1 MPSPVDLG
9 ELDLSLAAMLA
20 GLAMAEEV
28 ERRLAQAGFDDVRF
42 SHGFVFQHLLREPL
56 TVGALA
62 RAMGVTQ
69 QRASKAASELEELG
83 YVRREADPA
92 DARVRR
98 LVLAERGRDAVAA
111 AREARAAVTAEL
123 RERLGARRV
132 GAAERVLREVVT
144 ELGAEDA
151 VRARRARLPR

>member
-1 MPSPVDLG
+1 MTPPVDLA
-9 ELDLSLAAMLA
+9 ELDLALAAMLA

-69 QRASKAASELEELG
+69 QRASKAATELEELG
-83 YVRREADPA
+83 YVRREVDPA

-98 LVLAERGRDAVAA
+98 LVLAERGRAAVAA
-111 AREARAAVTAEL
+111 ARKVRAAVTAEL
-123 RERLGARRV
+123 RERLGAHRV
-132 GAAERVLREVVT
+132 NAAERVLREVVV
-144 ELGAEDA
+144 ELGAQDA
-151 VRARRARLPR
+151 VRGRRVRLPR

>member
-1 MPSPVDLG
+1 MSSPVALDD
-9 ELDLSLAAMLA
+9 LDLSLAAMLA

-28 ERRLAQAGFDDVRF
+28 ERRVAAAGFADARF

-83 YVRREADPA
+83 YVRREVDPS

-98 LVLAERGRDAVAA
+98 LVLSERGHGAVAA
-111 AREARAAVTAEL
+111 AREARAAVVAEL
-123 RERLGARRV
+123 RERLGTRRV
-132 GAAERVLREVVT
+132 TAAERVLREV
-144 ELGAEDA
+144 LGAMGAEET
-151 VRARRARLPR
+151 VRARRVRLPS

>member
-1 MPSPVDLG
+1 VTSAAVLED
-9 ELDLSLAAMLA
+9 LDLSLAALLA
-20 GLAMAEEV
+20 GLAMAEAV
-28 ERRLAQAGFDDVRF
+28 EQRVAAAGFDDVRF

-69 QRASKAASELEELG
+69 QRASKAAGELEELG
-83 YVRREADPA
+83 YVRREADPG

-98 LVLAERGRDAVAA
+98 LVLTARGHGAVAA
-111 AREARAAVTAEL
+111 ARQARGAVVAEL

-132 GAAERVLREVVT
+132 GAAERLLRDVLREMGGEET
-144 ELGAEDA
+144 I
-151 VRARRARLPR
+151 RARRVRLPG

>member
-1 MPSPVDLG
+1 VTSPVDLG

-28 ERRLAQAGFDDVRF
+28 ERRLAKAGFDDVRF

-83 YVRREADPA
+83 YVRREADPT

-123 RERLGARRV
+123 RECLGARRV
-132 GAAERVLREVVT
+132 SAAERVLREVVI

-151 VRARRARLPR
+151 VRARRVRLPR

>member
-1 MPSPVDLG
+1 MTSPVDLL
-9 ELDLSLAAMLA
+9 ELDLSLAALLA

-28 ERRLAQAGFDDVRF
+28 ERRLAKAGFGDVRF

-62 RAMGVTQ
+62 RAMSVTQ

-83 YVRREADPA
+83 YVRREVDPT
-92 DARVRR
+92 DARLRR

-123 RERLGARRV
+123 RARLGAQRV
-132 GAAERVLREVVT
+132 SAAERVLREVVI

-151 VRARRARLPR
+151 VRTRRVRLPR

>member
-1 MPSPVDLG
+1 MTSPVALD

-28 ERRLAQAGFDDVRF
+28 ERRVAKAGFDDARF

-62 RAMGVTQ
+62 SAMGVTQ
-69 QRASKAASELEELG
+69 QRASKAASELEALG
-83 YVRREADPA
+83 YVRREVEPG

-98 LVLAERGRDAVAA
+98 LVLTERGHGAVAA
-111 AREARAAVTAEL
+111 ARAARAAVVIEL
-123 RERLGARRV
+123 RDRLGARRV
-132 GAAERVLREVVT
+132 SAAEQLLRDALV
-144 ELGAEDA
+144 ELGAQDV
-151 VRARRARLPR
+151 VRARRVRLPR

>member
-1 MPSPVDLG
+1 VSSPVDLA

-28 ERRLAQAGFDDVRF
+28 ERRLAQAGFADVRF

-69 QRASKAASELEELG
+69 QRASKATSELEELG
-83 YVRREADPA
+83 YVRREVDPT

-98 LVLAERGRDAVAA
+98 LVLAERGHDAVSA
-111 AREARAAVTAEL
+111 AREARAALTAEL

-132 GAAERVLREVVT
+132 SAAERVLREVVI
-144 ELGAEDA
+144 ELGSEDA
-151 VRARRARLPR
+151 VRARRVRLPR

>member
-1 MPSPVDLG
+1 MTSPVALDD
-9 ELDLSLAAMLA
+9 LDLSLAAMLA

-28 ERRLAQAGFDDVRF
+28 ERRLAAAGFDDVRF

-69 QRASKAASELEELG
+69 QRASKAASELEALG
-83 YVRREADPA
+83 YVRREVDRN

-98 LVLAERGRDAVAA
+98 LVLADRGREAVAA

-151 VRARRARLPR
+151 VRARRVRLPR

>member
-1 MPSPVDLG
+1 MTAPVDLG
-9 ELDLSLAAMLA
+9 ELDFSLAAMLA

-28 ERRLAQAGFDDVRF
+28 ERRLAAAGFDDVRF

-69 QRASKAASELEELG
+69 QRASKAASELEALG
-83 YVRREADPA
+83 YVRREVDRN

-98 LVLAERGRDAVAA
+98 LVLADRGREAVAA

-151 VRARRARLPR
+151 VRARRVRLPR

>member
-1 MPSPVDLG
+1 MSSPVALDD
-9 ELDLSLAAMLA
+9 LDLSLAAMLA

-28 ERRLAQAGFDDVRF
+28 ERRVAAAGFADARF

-69 QRASKAASELEELG
+69 QRASKAATELEELG
-83 YVRREADPA
+83 YVRREVDPS

-98 LVLAERGRDAVAA
+98 LVLSERGHGAVAA
-111 AREARAAVTAEL
+111 AREARAAVVAEL
-123 RERLGARRV
+123 RERLGTRRV
-132 GAAERVLREVVT
+132 TAAERVLREVLAAT
-144 ELGAEDA
+144 GAEET
-151 VRARRARLPR
+151 VRARRVRLPS

>member
-1 MPSPVDLG
+1 MTSSVALD

-28 ERRLAQAGFDDVRF
+28 ERRVAKAGFDDLRF

-69 QRASKAASELEELG
+69 QRASKAASELEGLG
-83 YVRREADPA
+83 YVRRKVDPG

-98 LVLAERGRDAVAA
+98 LMLTERGHGAVAA
-111 AREARAAVTAEL
+111 ARAARAAVVVEL
-123 RERLGARRV
+123 RDRLGARRV
-132 GAAERVLREVVT
+132 SAAEQLLRDALV
-144 ELGAEDA
+144 ELGAQDA
-151 VRARRARLPR
+151 VRARRVRLPR

>member
-1 MPSPVDLG
+1 MTAPVDLG

-28 ERRLAQAGFDDVRF
+28 ERRLAAAGFDDVRF

-69 QRASKAASELEELG
+69 QRASKAASELEALG
-83 YVRREADPA
+83 YVRREVDPN

-98 LVLAERGRDAVAA
+98 LVLADRGREAVAA

-132 GAAERVLREVVT
+132 GAAESVLREVVT

-151 VRARRARLPR
+151 VRARRVRLPR

>member
-1 MPSPVDLG
+1 MSAPVALDD
-9 ELDLSLAAMLA
+9 LDLSLAAMLA
-20 GLAMAEEV
+20 GLAIAEEV
-28 ERRLAQAGFDDVRF
+28 ERRIAAAGYGDARF

-69 QRASKAASELEELG
+69 QRASKAASELEALA
-83 YVRREADPA
+83 YVRREVDPS

-98 LVLAERGRDAVAA
+98 LVLTERGHGVVAA
-111 AREARAAVTAEL
+111 ARAARAAVVDEL

-132 GAAERVLREVVT
+132 SAAERVLRETVAAM
-144 ELGAEDA
+144 GAEES
-151 VRARRARLPR
+151 VRARRVRLPS

>member
-1 MPSPVDLG
+1 MTAPVDLG

-28 ERRLAQAGFDDVRF
+28 ERRLAAAGFDDVRF
-42 SHGFVFQHLLREPL
+42 SHGFVFAHLLREPL

-69 QRASKAASELEELG
+69 QRASKAASELEALG
-83 YVRREADPA
+83 YLRRELDPA

-98 LVLAERGRDAVAA
+98 LVLAERGHEAVAA

-123 RERLGARRV
+123 RERLGARPV

-151 VRARRARLPR
+151 VRARRVRLPR

>member
-1 MPSPVDLG
+1 MSSPVALED
-9 ELDLSLAAMLA
+9 LDLSLAAMLA
-20 GLAMAEEV
+20 GLAMAEEI
-28 ERRLAQAGFDDVRF
+28 ERRVAAAGFADARF
-42 SHGFVFQHLLREPL
+42 SHGFVFAHLLREPL

-83 YVRREADPA
+83 YVRREVDPA

-98 LVLAERGRDAVAA
+98 LVLTERGHGAVAA
-111 AREARAAVTAEL
+111 ARTARAAVVAEL

-132 GAAERVLREVVT
+132 SAAERVLREVLVAM
-144 ELGAEDA
+144 GAEET
-151 VRARRARLPR
+151 VRARRVRLPS

>member
-1 MPSPVDLG
+1 MTSHAALD

-28 ERRLAQAGFDDVRF
+28 ERRLAQAGFADVRF

-83 YVRREADPA
+83 YVRREVDPT

-98 LVLAERGRDAVAA
+98 LVLAERGRNAVAA

-132 GAAERVLREVVT
+132 SAAELVLRGVLT

-151 VRARRARLPR
+151 VRARRVRLPR

>member
-1 MPSPVDLG
+1 VTAPVDLG

-20 GLAMAEEV
+20 GLAMAEEI
-28 ERRLAQAGFDDVRF
+28 ERRVAAAGFDDVRF

-69 QRASKAASELEELG
+69 QRASKAASELEALG
-83 YVRREADPA
+83 YVRREVDPN

-98 LVLAERGRDAVAA
+98 LVLAERGREAVAA

-123 RERLGARRV
+123 RERVGARRV
-132 GAAERVLREVVT
+132 GAAECVLREVVT

-151 VRARRARLPR
+151 VRARRVRLPR

>member
-1 MPSPVDLG
+1 MTSSVGLK

-28 ERRLAQAGFDDVRF
+28 ERRVAAAGFDDARF
-42 SHGFVFQHLLREPL
+42 AHGFVFQHLLREPL

-62 RAMGVTQ
+62 RAMGVSQ

-83 YVRREADPA
+83 YVSREVDPA

-98 LVLAERGRDAVAA
+98 LVLTERGHGAVAA
-111 AREARAAVTAEL
+111 AREARAAVVAEL

-132 GAAERVLREVVT
+132 SAAERVLREVLT
-144 ELGAEDA
+144 EMGAEEA
-151 VRARRARLPR
+151 VRTRRVRLPS

>member
-1 MPSPVDLG
+1 VSSPVDLG

-28 ERRLAQAGFDDVRF
+28 ERRLARAGFDDLRF
-42 SHGFVFQHLLREPL
+42 SHGFVFQHLLRQPL

-69 QRASKAASELEELG
+69 QRASKAASELEGLG
-83 YVRREADPA
+83 YVRREADPT

-98 LVLAERGRDAVAA
+98 IALAQRGRDAVAA

-123 RERLGARRV
+123 RARLGARRV
-132 GAAERVLREVVT
+132 SAAERVLREVVT

-151 VRARRARLPR
+151 VRARRVRLPR